1 MENSKYYNPKKVKKY
16 LDMIDAVNQK
26 AETRLDNIRKQR
38 DDKTNFFDRC
48 IIEER
53 KKPIGGTSNEK

>member
-1 MENSKYYNPKKVKKY
+1 LENSKYYNPKKVKKY